1 MENLN
6 ALTLF
11 LAAAEDRSFTGAGR
25 RLGLSPSAAGK
36 AIARLEADL
45 GVALFRRTTRSVS
58 LTEEGELLFE
68 RARLI
73 RDAWRETE
81 ALLADA
87 TREPRGR
94 LRIALPAIGHRLL
107 TPHLP
112 AFAKRYR
119 HLELDLDQDDRL
131 VDLSAAKID
140 VAIRSGPLD
149 DSTCR
154 SRPLGDFRFVL
165 CAAPDY
171 VARHGRPQGIDDLRA
186 HAQIRFRYPGTE
198 RLQPWRLSAR
208 EDAGSGRPA
217 FASTSM
223 EGVLSAALAGL
234 GIAQM
239 PDFLAAE
246 GLASGKLVTLL
257 DEHAPGE
264 TFWLVWPQSAHRA
277 PKVRAFVDFCVGRIL
292 PVRQA

>member
-11 LAAAEDRSFTGAGR
+11 LAAAEDRSFTGAAR

-45 GVALFRRTTRSVS
+45 GVVLFRRTTRSVS

-81 ALLADA
+81 ALLAA
-87 TREPRGR
+87 VKSEPRGR

-107 TPHLP
+107 APHLL
-112 AFAKRYR
+112 AFSNRYPD
-119 HLELDLDQDDRL
+119 LELDLDQDDRL
-131 VDLSAAKID
+131 LDLSAKKID
-140 VAIRSGPLD
+140 VAIRSGRLD

-154 SRPLGDFRFVL
+154 SRRLGDFRFVL

-171 VARHGRPQGIDDLRA
+171 VARRGRPHAVDDLRT
-186 HAQIRFRYPGTE
+186 HAQIRFRYPGSE
-198 RLQPWRLSAR
+198 RLQPWRLASH
-208 EDAGSGRPA
+208 EDAGSGHAA

-239 PDFLAAE
+239 PDFLAAD
-246 GLASGKLVTLL
+246 GLASGRLVTLL
-257 DEHAPGE
+257 DDHAPME
-264 TFWLVWPQSAHRA
+264 TFWLVWPQSAHRS
-277 PKVRAFVDFCVGRIL
+277 PKLRAFIDFCVGRIL
-292 PVRQA
+292 PAGLG